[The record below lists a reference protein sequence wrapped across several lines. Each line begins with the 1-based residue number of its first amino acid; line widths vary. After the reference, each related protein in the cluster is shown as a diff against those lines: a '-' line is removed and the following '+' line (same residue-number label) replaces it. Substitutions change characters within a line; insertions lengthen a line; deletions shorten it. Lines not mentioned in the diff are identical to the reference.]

1 MERGDD
7 SLLKIGSEAKGLSD
21 PDEVGRTNVAVA
33 AYRAGVSTIT
43 SAAMVPDASVL
54 GMIQALAVQT
64 SRKKF
69 FKPGAAEVGW
79 EGEALGSMD
88 ASVSRSLAPK
98 RFRSISTSTIP
109 ELGLEW

>member
-7 SLLKIGSEAKGLSD
+7 SLLKIGSEANGLSD

-43 SAAMVPDASVL
+43 STAIAPEASVL
-54 GMIQALAVQT
+54 GMIQDLAVQA
-64 SRKKF
+64 SRKKL

-88 ASVSRSLAPK
+88 ASVSMP
-98 RFRSISTSTIP
+98 
-109 ELGLEW
+109 